1 MSTEWSSFWLDVRN
15 LHWGAVDE
23 VILERIANALGWGP
37 ERSLLEFGAGR
48 GLHSKRLYETMRCA
62 DPDVHDPCPESHEF
76 MKRAGLNAIMED
88 AGLKAEYDIVWSNGL
103 VEHFEGDERQT
114 IVAKHF
120 RFSGDWVLLIIPRK
134 NWQRRLFRPRKGVPH
149 QTEYTNEELE
159 ERMQNAAV
167 EAWGQ
172 PPATLAVDSFCPFF
186 AVRHIP
192 DAWCPV
198 MGKEGRGCCAYSMTS
213 SRAAISLTARSIPT
227 RTARDTTLCP
237 MLNSSISSISAI
249 ACTFL

>member
-62 DPDVHDPCPESHEF
+62 DPDVHDPCRESHEF

-159 ERMQNAAV
+159 ERMRNAAV

-172 PPATLAVDSFCPFF
+172 PPATLVVDSFCPFF

-192 DAWCPV
+192 DAWYPV
-198 MGKEGRGCCAYSMTS
+198 LDKLLGWALPDGLLIGW
-213 SRAAISLTARSIPT
+213 ARKAGNPEPT
-227 RTARDTTLCP
+227 P
-237 MLNSSISSISAI
+237 EPPVEQPSP
-249 ACTFL
+249 